1 MIRKELRPVLGR
13 ILAVLIIV
21 VALGGCA
28 TSPSGKQGESS
39 VQSSPVAL
47 LEKPYSEIYVCEIET
62 TPVLQKDYAEELKYC
77 QATVIESLLK
87 KNKYSKVAAANGSET
102 YDKPALLVK
111 IKVSDM
117 RIASFGA
124 RFWVGAMAGS
134 SYMNMRMKLVDA
146 QTQQVVRDEDFASAN
161 NAMGATWSFGA
172 SDRGMPFYMGDII
185 ADYIAKAVPAQ

>member
-1 MIRKELRPVLGR
+1 MIRKRVVPVLGC
-13 ILAVLIIV
+13 IMALLIV

-28 TSPSGKQGESS
+28 TSTGGKQGESA
-39 VQSSPVAL
+39 VQAPPVPV
-47 LEKPYSEIYVCEIET
+47 LEKPYGYIIVYEIET
-62 TPVLQKDYAEELKYC
+62 TPVLQKDYAEDLKYC
-77 QATVIESLLK
+77 KATVIESLLK
-87 KNKYSKVAAANGSET
+87 RNKYNKVEAATSSET

-124 RFWVGAMAGS
+124 RFMVGALAGS

-161 NAMGATWSFGA
+161 NAIGAAYSFGA
-172 SDRGMPFYMGDII
+172 TDRGMPYYMGEIM
-185 ADYIAKAVPAQ
+185 ADYIDKAVPAM